1 MIRTGVRCLSVS
13 SSVNRVKHSTTGFY
27 SSLGGESYKAL
38 QKSNVGRWQLN
49 PVENV
54 NEIKA
59 GSRKFSS
66 KVVDLTRNRPEC
78 SFPMTKLN
86 RPTYD
91 WDHSITQENKNILK
105 NINYH
110 QHGRIKKATDGIL
123 KGNTLVRALP
133 ILVRAA

>member
-1 MIRTGVRCLSVS
+1 MIRTGVEFQFRCLSFCNRI
-13 SSVNRVKHSTTGFY
+13 NRVKHSTANFY

-54 NEIKA
+54 QEIKA
-59 GSRKFSS
+59 GSRKFNS

-78 SFPMTKLN
+78 SFPMTKLT

-91 WDHSITQENKNILK
+91 WDNNITEENKNILK
-105 NINYH
+105 TINYH
-110 QHGRIKKATDGIL
+110 QQGRIKKATDGIL
-123 KGNTLVRALP
+123 KGYYSP
-133 ILVRAA
+133 PSIID